1 MKKERIYVCH
11 TYYHVYVAFLKEF
24 ALPKQKQGAAS
35 IVLSSLSNDFGN
47 LKQRME
53 MLHFWEEVFTLD
65 EKRDDFFPELAPLR
79 EDKGNIAKNML
90 ARIRF
95 TKRYAQLEEP
105 YIDIDFKAYQ
115 DIYVFC
121 DSDPIGYYL
130 NYKKIPYHAMEDG
143 INCLK
148 IFDAARFDN
157 RGHFGLKVFMA
168 SLNLIFIQ
176 NGYSKYCI
184 DMEIND
190 RECLKYDCPKYVVVP
205 RKPLEESLSSEAKR
219 IIVRAFVED
228 ADMLLSQVA
237 QASKDTKTKNVIIL
251 TEPLCELGVR
261 KQIFDDIIEEYCKD
275 CRIFIKPHPRDVLDY
290 EKMYPE
296 QIVIKGKF
304 PLEVMNLIE
313 GIHFHKAI
321 SVFTQSIFSME
332 FVDEILFL
340 GEDFM
345 DKYEDPSIHRYNDQI

>member
-1 MKKERIYVCH
+1 MKDRIYVCH

-24 ALPKQKQGAAS
+24 ALSEDKQGGATV
-35 IVLSSLSNDFGN
+35 VLSSLSNDFEN
-47 LKQRME
+47 LKDRME
-53 MLHFWEEVFTLD
+53 AIHFWEDVLVLH
-65 EKRDDFFPELAPLR
+65 EKRYDYFEELIPLK
-79 EDKGNIAKNML
+79 EDKGNIVLNML
-90 ARIRF
+90 ARIKF
-95 TKRYAQLEEP
+95 TKRYAKLEEP
-105 YIDIDFKAYQ
+105 YITIDFKQYK

-148 IFDAARFDN
+148 ILDSARFDN

-190 RECLKYDCPKYVVVP
+190 RECLKYDSPNYVVVP
-205 RKPLEESLSSEAKR
+205 RKPMEDALDAKER
-219 IIVRAFVED
+219 ELIIRAFIQD
-228 ADMLLSQVA
+228 ADRLLA
-237 QASKDTKTKNVIIL
+237 QIATASEDTDTQNVLLL
-251 TEPLCELGVR
+251 TEPLCTLEVR
-261 KQIFDDIIEEYCKD
+261 KQIFQDIIEEYCNG
-275 CRIFIKPHPRDVLDY
+275 CRIFIKTHPRDILDY
-290 EKMYPE
+290 EKE
-296 QIVIKGKF
+296 FSEHIVISGKF
-304 PLEVMNLIE
+304 PLEVMNLMD
-313 GIHFHKAI
+313 GVHFHKAI
-321 SVFTQSIFSME
+321 SVFTQAVYSME

-345 DKYEDPSIHRYNDQI
+345 DKYEDPEVHRYNDQI

>member
-1 MKKERIYVCH
+1 MKDRIYVCH

-24 ALPKQKQGAAS
+24 ALSKEKQGTATV
-35 IVLSSLSNDFGN
+35 VLSSLSNDFEN
-47 LKQRME
+47 LKERME
-53 MLHFWEEVFTLD
+53 AIHFWEEVLVLD
-65 EKRDDFFPELAPLR
+65 EKRYDYFEELLPLK
-79 EDKGNIAKNML
+79 EDRGNIIRNMA
-90 ARIRF
+90 ARIKF

-105 YIDIDFKAYQ
+105 YIVIDFKKYK

-148 IFDAARFDN
+148 ILDSARYDN

-190 RECLKYDCPKYVVVP
+190 RSCLKYDCPKYVVVP
-205 RKPLEESLSSEAKR
+205 RKPLEESLSPEAKNLL
-219 IIVRAFVED
+219 IRAFIQD
-228 ADMLLSQVA
+228 ADILLA
-237 QASKDTKTKNVIIL
+237 QIEEAAADSDKHNVMIL
-251 TEPLCELGVR
+251 TEPLCSLEVR
-261 KQIFDDIIEEYCKD
+261 KQIFEDIIEEYCKGY
-275 CRIFIKPHPRDVLDY
+275 RVFIKTHPRDVLDY
-290 EKMYPE
+290 EKEFPE
-296 QIVIKGKF
+296 EIVIKGKF

-313 GIHFHKAI
+313 GVHFHKAI
-321 SVFTQSIFSME
+321 SVFTQAIYSME
-332 FVDEILFL
+332 FVDEKIFL

-345 DKYEDPSIHRYNDQI
+345 DKYEDPKIHRYNDQI

>member
-1 MKKERIYVCH
+1 MKDRIYVCH

-24 ALPKQKQGAAS
+24 ALGREHRGEATM
-35 IVLSSLSNDFGN
+35 VLSRLSNDFGQ
-47 LKQRME
+47 LKQRMDK
-53 MLHFWEEVFTLD
+53 LCFWEEVRELN
-65 EKRDDFFPELAPLR
+65 EKRDDYFPDLAPLK
-79 EDKGNIAKNML
+79 EDRGNIVKNMI
-90 ARIRF
+90 ARMKF
-95 TKRYAQLEEP
+95 TKLYAQFEET
-105 YIDIDFKAYQ
+105 YIDIDFTQYK

-157 RGHFGLKVFMA
+157 RGHFKLKVFMA

-205 RKPLEESLSSEAKR
+205 RKPLEQALDAKAKE
-219 IIVRAFVED
+219 IIVRSFVED
-228 ADMLLSQVA
+228 ADVLLAQVA
-237 QASKDTKTKNVIIL
+237 RAARDTQMQNVLIL
-251 TEPLCELGVR
+251 TEPLCDLAVR
-261 KQIFDDIIEEYCKD
+261 KQIFDDIIEEYCRG

-290 EKMYPE
+290 ERMYPD

-313 GIHFHKAI
+313 GIHFHRAI
-321 SVFTQSIFSME
+321 SVFTQSIYSME
-332 FVDEILFL
+332 FVDEIVFL

>member
-1 MKKERIYVCH
+1 MKDRIYVCH

-24 ALPKQKQGAAS
+24 ALPKEKHGTATM
-35 IVLSSLSNDFGN
+35 VLSRLSNDFGN
-47 LKQRME
+47 LKERMDK
-53 MLHFWEEVFTLD
+53 LHFWEEVRELD

-79 EDKGNIAKNML
+79 EDKGNIVKNML
-90 ARIRF
+90 ARMKF
-95 TKRYAQLEEP
+95 TKLYAKLEEP
-105 YIDIDFKAYQ
+105 YIDIDFTQYKE
-115 DIYVFC
+115 IYVFC

-130 NYKKIPYHAMEDG
+130 NYKKIHYHAMEDG

-190 RECLKYDCPKYVVVP
+190 RDCLKYDCPKYVVVP
-205 RKPLEESLSSEAKR
+205 RKPLEEALDAQAKE
-219 IIVRAFVED
+219 IIVRSFVED
-228 ADMLLSQVA
+228 ADALLEQVA
-237 QASKDTKTKNVIIL
+237 KAAKDTRMKNVLIL
-251 TEPLCELGVR
+251 TEPLCGLDVR
-261 KQIFDDIIEEYCKD
+261 KKIFDDIIEEYCKG
-275 CRIFIKPHPRDVLDY
+275 CRIFLKPHPRDVLDY
-290 EKMYPE
+290 EKLYPE

-321 SVFTQSIFSME
+321 SVFTQSIYSMG

-345 DKYEDPSIHRYNDQI
+345 DRYEDPSVHRYNDQI

>member
-1 MKKERIYVCH
+1 MKDRIYVCH

-24 ALPKQKQGAAS
+24 ALPKEKRGHATM
-35 IVLSSLSNDFGN
+35 VLSRLSNDFGN
-47 LKQRME
+47 LKQRMDI
-53 MLHFWEEVFTLD
+53 LHFWEEVRELN
-65 EKRDDFFPELAPLR
+65 EKRDDFFPELAPLK
-79 EDKGNIAKNML
+79 EDKGNIVKNML
-90 ARIRF
+90 SRMKF
-95 TKRYAQLEEP
+95 TKRYAQLEEA
-105 YIDIDFKAYQ
+105 YIDIDFKQYK

-130 NYKKIPYHAMEDG
+130 NYKKIQYHAMEDG

-157 RGHFGLKVFMA
+157 RGHFGLKAFMA

-205 RKPLEESLSSEAKR
+205 RKPLEEALDSQAKE
-219 IIVRAFVED
+219 IIVRSFIED
-228 ADMLLSQVA
+228 ADMLLAQVA
-237 QASKDTKTKNVIIL
+237 CAAKDKEKKNVLVL
-251 TEPLCELGVR
+251 TEPLCALNVR
-261 KQIFDDIIEEYCKD
+261 KQIFDDIMETYCQG
-275 CRIFIKPHPRDVLDY
+275 CRIFIKPHPRDILDY
-290 EKMYPE
+290 EKMYPRE
-296 QIVIKGKF
+296 IVIKGKF

-321 SVFTQSIFSME
+321 SVFTQSIYSMD
-332 FVDEILFL
+332 FVDEIIFL

-345 DKYEDPSIHRYNDQI
+345 DKYEAPSVHRYNDQI

>member
-1 MKKERIYVCH
+1 MKDRIYVCH

-24 ALPKQKQGAAS
+24 ALPKEKQGMAAV
-35 IVLSSLSNDFGN
+35 VLSSLSNDFEN
-47 LKQRME
+47 LKERME
-53 MLHFWEEVFTLD
+53 AIHFWEEVLVLD
-65 EKRDDFFPELAPLR
+65 EKRYDYFEELLPLK
-79 EDKGNIAKNML
+79 EDKGNIIQNMI
-90 ARIRF
+90 ARIKF
-95 TKRYAQLEEP
+95 TKRYAKLEEP
-105 YIDIDFKAYQ
+105 YITIDFKQYK

-148 IFDAARFDN
+148 ILDAARFDN

-205 RKPLEESLSSEAKR
+205 RKPLEEALGPEEKKLM
-219 IIVRAFVED
+219 VRAFIQDADVLLTQIAKAAED
-228 ADMLLSQVA
+228 ADTQ
-237 QASKDTKTKNVIIL
+237 NVMIL
-251 TEPLCELGVR
+251 TEPLCTLDVR
-261 KQIFDDIIEEYCKD
+261 KQIFEDIIEEYCKG
-275 CRIFIKPHPRDVLDY
+275 CRIFIKTHPRDNLDY
-290 EKMYPE
+290 EKEFPN

-313 GIHFHKAI
+313 GVHFHKAI
-321 SVFTQSIFSME
+321 SVFTQAIYSME
-332 FVDEILFL
+332 FVDKKIFL

-345 DKYEDPSIHRYNDQI
+345 DKYEDPKVHRYNDQI